1 MYFCILKS
9 IMGCNQSKNNKV
21 EVESKNDDITPKIYQ
36 NLPYPNESVSAISER
51 KSGKSMSFLT
61 EFFLVRI
68 FYLTLF

>member
-51 KSGKSMSFLT
+51 KSGKSLSLLT
-61 EFFLVRI
+61 DFFLVKI

>member
-1 MYFCILKS
+1 
-9 IMGCNQSKNNKV
+9 MGCNQSKNNKV

>member
-1 MYFCILKS
+1 
-9 IMGCNQSKNNKV
+9 MGCNQSKNNKV

-61 EFFLVRI
+61 EFFW
-68 FYLTLF
+68 